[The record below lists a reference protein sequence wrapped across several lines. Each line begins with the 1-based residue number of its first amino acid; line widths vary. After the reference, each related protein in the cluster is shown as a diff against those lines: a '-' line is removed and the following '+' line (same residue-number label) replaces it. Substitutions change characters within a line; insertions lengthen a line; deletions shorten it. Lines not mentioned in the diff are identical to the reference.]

1 MNKVTEPEVE
11 LLRRETAFSGYF
23 KVERLT
29 VRHRRHDGHW
39 TAPYTREVFD
49 RGQAVAVLPYDPA
62 ADRVILIEQLRPP
75 ILLAG
80 VPARQIEIVAGIIEE
95 GEAPEEVARRELQE
109 EAGLTAESLHRVVRI
124 LPSPGACSETITIYL
139 GIVDGSDA
147 GGHFGLAEEHEEI
160 RVLALPAAEAFRLT
174 ASGAVENATALV
186 ALQWLQLHHAE
197 VRTHRGLPPAAG
209 SR

>member
-1 MNKVTEPEVE
+1 MTKTEEPEVE
-11 LLRRETAFSGYF
+11 ILRREVAFSGYF

-29 VRHRRHDGHW
+29 VRHRRHDGEW
-39 TAPYTREVFD
+39 TAPYTREVFE
-49 RGQAVAVLPYDPA
+49 RGQAVAVLPYDPD

-75 ILLAG
+75 IMLAG
-80 VPARQIEIVAGIIEE
+80 VPPRQIEIVAGIIET
-95 GEAPEEVARRELQE
+95 GETLEEVALRELHE
-109 EAGLTAESLHRVVRI
+109 EAGLTAQSLHRLVRI

-139 GIVDGSDA
+139 ALVDGSEA

-160 RVLALPAAEAFRLT
+160 RVLALPAAEAFRL
-174 ASGAVENATALV
+174 AGSGAVENATALT

-197 VRTHRGLPPAAG
+197 VRSRRGLPPPVV